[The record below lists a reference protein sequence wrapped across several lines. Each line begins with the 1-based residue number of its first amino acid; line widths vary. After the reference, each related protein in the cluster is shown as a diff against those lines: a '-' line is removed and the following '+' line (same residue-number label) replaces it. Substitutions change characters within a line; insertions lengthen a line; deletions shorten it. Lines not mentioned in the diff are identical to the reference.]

1 MSVGLFT
8 DKHHEP
14 TEAEIQAALGSK
26 LPLWQELIQFIR
38 EVYRPQEDFRFFY
51 GKDYGWAR
59 RFRIKGRLLT
69 TLYPRRDGYTAQ
81 VILNPA
87 AVEMA
92 QQMNLGQNTQAAIA
106 RAKPYPEGRWLFIRV
121 ESQGDVRDFKQL
133 IGLRAGTRRP

>member
-38 EVYRPQEDFRFFY
+38 EVYRPKEDFRFFY

-87 AVEMA
+87 AVDMA

-106 RAKPYPEGRWLFIRV
+106 RAKPYPEGRWLFILV
-121 ESQGDVRDFKQL
+121 ESENDVKDIQQLLALRD
-133 IGLRAGTRRP
+133 GTQRG

>member
-8 DKHHEP
+8 DKHREP
-14 TEAEIQAALGSK
+14 TDEEIIAALGSK

-38 EVYRPQEDFRFFY
+38 EIYRPQEDFRFFY
-51 GKDYGWAR
+51 GKDYGWGL

-87 AVEMA
+87 AIEMA
-92 QQMNLGQNTQAAIA
+92 QQMNLGQNTQAAIG
-106 RAKPYPEGRWLFIRV
+106 RAKPYPEGRWLFIPV
-121 ESQGDVRDFKQL
+121 ESENDVKDIQQL
-133 IGLRAGTRRP
+133 LALRAETKRG

>member
-1 MSVGLFT
+1 MSIGLFT

-14 TEAEIQAALGSK
+14 TDEEIIAALGSK
-26 LPLWQELIQFIR
+26 LPLWQELIQYLR
-38 EVYRPQEDFRFFY
+38 EIYRPQEDFRFFY

-92 QQMNLGQNTQAAIA
+92 QQMNLGQNTQAAIG
-106 RAKPYPEGRWLFIRV
+106 RAKPYPEGRWLFVLV
-121 ESQGDVRDFKQL
+121 ESESDVGDLQQL
-133 IGLRAGTRRP
+133 IGLRVNPKRH